1 MHDTQRPARVLD
13 ISRRTK
19 RVVAGAADLLCML
32 AALWGAFAL
41 RMGDWLSFRLTESL
55 PELLLVPLL
64 SLPIFHALGVYRT
77 VVRYLGMQ
85 VLRPLLLAS
94 LASAGVFMAV
104 VALLRLDLVPRST
117 PLIYP
122 LLLVVLLTGMRV
134 GARRLL
140 LGRAALTGP
149 GHPVVVYGAGTAG
162 VQLVSMLEH
171 GGAYR
176 PVAFVDD
183 DPAKARTEVR
193 GLRVHHPDELPALV
207 ERLAVTDVLLAVPSA
222 TRRRRQEI
230 FEGLE
235 ALPVRVRTI
244 PGLADIVS
252 GAARVDELRE
262 VDIEDLLGRDPV
274 PPDLELLD
282 RCIANRSVLVTG
294 AGGSIGGELCRQI
307 LARRPRRLLLF
318 EQNEFS
324 LYDIERELR
333 GLVDARSLDT
343 ELVPVLGT
351 VLDRE
356 LLARAMRRSAV
367 ETVYHA
373 AAYKHVPM
381 VETNPAEGVRNN
393 VFGTLAAVRA
403 AGEAGVRRFV
413 LVSTDKAVRPAN
425 VMGASKRVAELLLQA
440 LAARGDGPMLSMVRF
455 GNVLGSSGSVVPLFR
470 EQIRRG
476 GPVTVTDPRIIR
488 YFMTVP
494 EAAQLVLQAGA
505 LAEGGDVFVLDMGRP
520 VKIVDLARR
529 MIALSGLT
537 VRDEANPDGDIEIA
551 VTGLRRG
558 EKLYEEL
565 LLGDHTSP
573 SGHPMILRA
582 REQHLDWPVL
592 EKRLEILGAH
602 CAQGDEAGIRHQL
615 ATLVDGYTGEVDRRR
630 RVTEDVQ
637 GV

>member
-1 MHDTQRPARVLD
+1 MHDTPRPARVLD

-307 LARRPRRLLLF
+307 LARRPRRLLLV
-318 EQNEFS
+318 EQSEFS

-333 GLVDARSLDT
+333 ALADARSLDT

-520 VKIVDLARR
+520 VKIMDLARR

-565 LLGDHTSP
+565 LLGDHTTP

-592 EKRLEILGAH
+592 EKRLEILEGL
-602 CAQGDEAGIRHQL
+602 CAKGDEAGIRHQL